1 MVPLATPPR
10 LATRSSRLAPY
21 PRAPWPSRVAASPRA
36 INSSIAASMIA
47 SRRSAAR
54 SARFDAGFTFGETT
68 LDDLAWAARIVTR
81 LLADR
86 GWVDEFGRVF
96 FICLI

>member
-1 MVPLATPPR
+1 M
-10 LATRSSRLAPY
+10 
-21 PRAPWPSRVAASPRA
+21 
-36 INSSIAASMIA
+36 NSSIAASMIA

-86 GWVDEFGRVF
+86 GRGDLLVRVF
-96 FICLI
+96 FMLFNMTDRSVIVNVS